1 MPPSPRF
8 LGVTTLSPF
17 FQVEGVEPVLD
28 RLQAAGVNAVAV
40 NTSVTAPGAEG
51 EGSYQPPDDGGTSPR
66 LFDRALWGQRGLWLR
81 TGPGHHFRTEFFA
94 DSPYQPRPA
103 NDLTDSA
110 GPIIGDFI
118 RAAKGRG
125 MRVYI
130 QTSAAAPAGLRDE
143 DRPRLP
149 DGSQPAYRMADT
161 ASLASPAVRAWNRAW
176 ARDIF
181 AQYPEIDGIRPD
193 WPEYP
198 CYTLNEVFSDF
209 GPHVESWAK
218 SHGFNFAALRDE
230 TLAFWRYL
238 HGSLRNDDLAD
249 FAEADG
255 GRFAQASLLTRFPG
269 VAEFFRLKAALS
281 ADLLADWRVAITDA
295 GGPEKELSAN
305 AFMTPYSF
313 LTGLDFARIGENC
326 GSVSAKLYTMHWC
339 QMVEYWGRELLDA
352 NPGLDEGL
360 LVRALVNLMDIA
372 EPGRDSKSGGQS
384 LADYHYPEPDEAH
397 PIPSETQ
404 ARKLRQVV
412 RAVGGRAQVHA
423 LVHGYGP
430 LNDFRRRFALAAQS
444 PVDGVWINRYG
455 YLSDDK
461 LAAVGEEWGKSGEE
475 WKKKREGETKNVR
488 SFE

>member
-1 MPPSPRF
+1 MPHASRF

-40 NTSVTAPGAEG
+40 NTSVTAPGREG

-66 LFDRALWGQRGLWLR
+66 LFDRPLWGQRGLWLR
-81 TGPGHHFRTEFFA
+81 TAPGHAFRQEFFA

-103 NDLTDSA
+103 NDLTTSA
-110 GPIIGDFI
+110 GPIIGQFI
-118 RAAKGRG
+118 RAAKKRG

-149 DGSQPAYRMADT
+149 DGSLPAYRMADT

-176 ARDIF
+176 CRDIF
-181 AQYPEIDGIRPD
+181 AHYPEIDGIRPD

-198 CYTLNEVFSDF
+198 CYTLNEVFSDC
-209 GPHVESWAK
+209 GPHVERWANA
-218 SHGFNFAALRDE
+218 HGFDFATIRAE

-238 HGSLRNDDLAD
+238 HGSLRNDDIAD

-269 VAEFFRLKAALS
+269 VAAFFRLKAALS
-281 ADLLADWRVAITDA
+281 ADILADWRAAISDA
-295 GGPEKELSAN
+295 AGPESELSAN

-313 LTGLDFARIGENC
+313 FTGLDFARIGESC
-326 GSVSAKLYTMHWC
+326 ASVSAKLYTMHWC

-360 LVRALVNLMDIA
+360 LVAALVHLMDIA
-372 EPGRDSKSGGQS
+372 EPGSGGRT
-384 LADYHYPEPDEAH
+384 LEYYHYPEPDEAH

-430 LNDFRRRFALAAQS
+430 VDDFRRRFALAVDS
-444 PVDGVWINRYG
+444 PVDGVWVNRYG
-455 YLSDDK
+455 YLSDEK
-461 LAAVGEEWGKSGEE
+461 LTAMGEVM
-475 WKKKREGETKNVR
+475 RET
-488 SFE
+488 